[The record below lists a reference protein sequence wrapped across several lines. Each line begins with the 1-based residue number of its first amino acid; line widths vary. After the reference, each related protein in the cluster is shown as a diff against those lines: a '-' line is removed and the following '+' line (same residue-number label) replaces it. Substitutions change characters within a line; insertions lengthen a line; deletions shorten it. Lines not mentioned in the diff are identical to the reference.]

1 VSFSYPDSGLD
12 RLADIERDHFWFVA
26 RRRVIADA
34 MARLSL
40 GSEARVLDAGCGTG
54 ANIAAL
60 RPNSYSVGVDP
71 FSDHLARSLVTG
83 GPSYM
88 KGDIRSLAIRDS
100 SIDLAMGFDVLEHV
114 DDLAALRELNR
125 VVKPGGSIL
134 VTVPAMPR
142 LWSQR
147 DVDAGHLRRYT
158 KRSLKTVISKA
169 GLETQRCVPF
179 NSVLMPLVAASRLI
193 KNGSNESRDRENN
206 PSGLVNKVLTAVSMT
221 EARLINKGLR
231 PPVGTSLLALI
242 STGT

>member
-1 VSFSYPDSGLD
+1 MSISYPDSGLD

-54 ANIAAL
+54 ANISAL
-60 RPNSYSVGVDP
+60 RPNPYSIGVDP
-71 FSDHLARSLVTG
+71 FSDHLARSVVAG

-100 SIDLAMGFDVLEHV
+100 SIDLAMAFDVLEHV
-114 DDLAALRELNR
+114 DDLAALRELDR

-134 VTVPAMPR
+134 ITVPAMPR

-158 KRSLKTVISKA
+158 KRSLKAVISKA

-193 KNGSNESRDRENN
+193 KNGSNESRERENN
-206 PSGLVNKVLTAVSMT
+206 PSGLVNKTLTAVSMT
-221 EARLINKGLR
+221 EARLINRGLR

-242 STGT
+242 SAGT